1 MSFIDTYIEKNRI
14 GDITSTTRKNLD
26 KLEDQ
31 LDTITKNSKA
41 GLSFLDAIKDYG
53 GEIGDLVERVQQN
66 FNLASRPVWKFS
78 LSNIF
83 SNFRF
88 VYSIAIEVYQIIVA
102 MEDKI
107 VPDGLTGEKAWKAKR
122 EFGKNLIYFIWK
134 AVDPLG
140 KSFNWVPFKKTI
152 EKNIVMWLAG
162 MGIDTA
168 LSLFE
173 ANKEISSF
181 VVNNKAVSMKALPLA
196 DARWRSAASYGGW

>member
-1 MSFIDTYIEKNRI
+1 MENKTVSFIDIYINKNRI
-14 GDITSTTRKNLD
+14 GDITSTTRENLV
-26 KLEDQ
+26 KLEEQ
-31 LDTITKNSKA
+31 LDTITKKA
-41 GLSFLDAIKDYG
+41 KNGLSFLDAIKDYG

-66 FNLASRPVWKFS
+66 FNLASRQKFT

-102 MEDKI
+102 MKDEI
-107 VPDGLTGEKAWKAKR
+107 VPDGLTGGKEWEAKR
-122 EFGKNLIYFIWK
+122 EFGKNLIYFIWEV
-134 AVDPLG
+134 VDPLG
-140 KSFNWVPFKKTI
+140 KSFNWIPFKKTI

-181 VVNNKAVSMKALPLA
+181 AANNKVVSMKAL
-196 DARWRSAASYGGW
+196 